1 MPRHRPLIGAR
12 NIPDDFPIDS
22 SAKTAARS
30 TALDTFYP
38 LNPGNWVIIIRILIV
53 LSRKTINGKW
63 EILILE

>member
-1 MPRHRPLIGAR
+1 LKQDKYHIVFCNDLGAK
-12 NIPDDFPIDS
+12 
-22 SAKTAARS
+22 AAARS
-30 TALDTFYP
+30 SAMDTFYP